1 MLKVSFPVKQFAM
14 AENNAFSRRFQA
26 PAA

>member
-14 AENNAFSRRFQA
+14 AENNAFYRRFQA